1 MSINYKEIYS
11 SKNVTAKKLC
21 FSAAILNF
29 NPMAVISSLNAPK
42 SNPILLSSFSDIQLD
57 EIEKYLKGY
66 NEKPYVIEVGR
77 DIYVVIP
84 SLYPTSSS
92 CLLLRMNFDK
102 KEFLRLVK
110 DRPDLFVLSNVI
122 TASPARMSIRLEG
135 QKKEFA
141 EFCEDI
147 EHAFMH
153 LERFS
158 LLFSNEDVLDGY
170 CEQVI
175 SLSSF
180 LAVPIEDISVKTV
193 DDGVAVKS
201 NFALFTAFCTSIM
214 MLARNEATDRKI
226 SVGLELS
233 EGAVFVRLS
242 FKNDKNI
249 KITNETFLWDYLAR
263 DKRMLFEYHSEDER
277 FCVSFQPLFIDWSY
291 LGMKQERNDTFFEDY
306 VD

>member
-110 DRPDLFVLSNVI
+110 DRSDLFVLSKGI
-122 TASPARMSIRLEG
+122 IASPARMSLRFEG

-180 LAVPIEDISVKTV
+180 LAVPIDDISVKTV

-242 FKNDKNI
+242 FKNDKNMR
-249 KITNETFLWDYLAR
+249 ITNETFLWDYLAR

>member
-11 SKNVTAKKLC
+11 SKNVTARKLC

-110 DRPDLFVLSNVI
+110 DRPDLFVLSNGI
-122 TASPARMSIRLEG
+122 TASPARMSIRFEG

-180 LAVPIEDISVKTV
+180 LAVPIDDISVKTV

-226 SVGLELS
+226 SVCLELS

-242 FKNDKNI
+242 FKNDKNMR
-249 KITNETFLWDYLAR
+249 ITNETFLWDYLAR